1 MRLRGL
7 FAGTAAAALLFGS
20 AGYGIA
26 LARADGDGGARD
38 SRSAAMHHDM
48 TTMRSQMASEH
59 GSMMRDPEMREMHRG
74 MMRDPEMRAMHRAMD
89 DSDAGSIRGHDM
101 RGG

>member
-7 FAGTAAAALLFGS
+7 LAGTAAAALLFGS

-38 SRSAAMHHDM
+38 SRPAAMGHEM
-48 TTMRSQMASEH
+48 MAMIGQM
-59 GSMMRDPEMREMHRG
+59 GSAHSG

-89 DSDAGSIRGHDM
+89 DSDAGSMRGHDM